1 MTIRREYG
9 VLGLSVVIYVI
20 VALIEP
26 RFFSLTSLTNVMLF
40 FPFLLLV
47 SLGEMIEVVSR
58 NIDVSVGAVL
68 GFAAVVVGMI
78 YRTSTLPLPLAF
90 LIAIAV
96 GMTLG
101 LINGLLVTWM
111 GLPSVIV
118 TLGTMF
124 LFRGLMFITM
134 GAVQIDN
141 TFIPRSLV
149 QMSQAQ
155 HSVIGIPY
163 TVLIALAA
171 VALASVFLRKT
182 RLGREIYAVGNNPEA
197 ARLRGV
203 SVDQIRIIVFVISG
217 FMAGLGAM
225 VYISRIGYINPVIA
239 GVGLEFTAIAAVVIG
254 GTSMRGGVGTAL
266 GTLFGCV
273 LLGVINTAIPILGIS
288 GFWREAVY
296 GLIVIIAIVLDRYYQ
311 VRITRRVV
319 RAGALRTAGS
329 QDG

>member
-1 MTIRREYG
+1 MAIRRELG
-9 VLGLSVVIYVI
+9 VLGLSIVIYLI
-20 VALIEP
+20 VAAIEP

-68 GFAAVVVGMI
+68 GFAAVVVGML
-78 YRTSTLPLPLAF
+78 YRSYALPLPLAF
-90 LIAIAV
+90 AIAIAV
-96 GMTLG
+96 GMCLG

-111 GLPSVIV
+111 RLPSVIV

-134 GAVQIDN
+134 GAIQIDN

-155 HSVIGIPY
+155 HSIIGVPY
-163 TVLIALAA
+163 TVLIALVAVGLAA
-171 VALASVFLRKT
+171 VFLRKT

-203 SVDQIRIIVFVISG
+203 GVDRIRIIVFVISG

-266 GTLFGCV
+266 GTLFGCL

-296 GLIVIIAIVLDRYYQ
+296 GLMVILAIVLDRYYQ
-311 VRITRRVV
+311 VRYMRRAIRLGATRRVG
-319 RAGALRTAGS
+319 GASG
-329 QDG
+329 